1 MKRPRLPYRQ
11 QDDDTDIPAPVLV
24 PISVEIAKIRKGLK
38 RDKDDSSITYLNT
51 GSLYLNAVIGDPV
64 HGIPFGR
71 IIEISG
77 EESHGKTAL
86 ALELAGMAQRNNGA
100 AVIMY
105 DAEGS
110 FEAVWAEA
118 RGLCTTENFHLVQTY
133 MVKENNGSRHEL
145 DSAEIFTEL
154 RMLVELLHNK
164 APERPI
170 VLIVDSIASLV
181 TPRESSKDIEDFSM
195 RETADLAMFMSQL
208 MRKWAPKCR
217 NNNVLMICINQLR
230 TKPGMSFGDPRYT
243 PGGKALPFY
252 ASVRVRMARVKG
264 GTVTGKGGV
273 AIGAKGIITNVKNK
287 TAKERA
293 KCGFKIYFDLDG
305 NTPSQYLDEKDI
317 KRDDR
322 KKDQADD

>member
-11 QDDDTDIPAPVLV
+11 QEDDSDGPVQV
-24 PISVEIAKIRKGLK
+24 TISAEIAKIRKGLK
-38 RDKDDSSITYLNT
+38 RVKDDSSITYLNT
-51 GSLYLNAVIGDPV
+51 GSPYLNAVIGDPV

-100 AVIMY
+100 VVIMY

-110 FEAVWAEA
+110 FGAKWAEA
-118 RGLCTTENFHLVQTY
+118 RGVCTSKGFHLVQTY
-133 MVKENNGSRHEL
+133 MVKEKNGGRHEL

-154 RMLVELLHNK
+154 RMLVELLHNQ
-164 APERPI
+164 APGRPI

-230 TKPGMSFGDPRYT
+230 TRPGMSFGDPRYT

-264 GTVTGKGGV
+264 GTVLHDGEP
-273 AIGAKGIITNVKNK
+273 IGAKGIISNMKNK
-287 TAKERA
+287 TAREKA
-293 KCGFKIYFDLDG
+293 KCGFKIFFDLEG
-305 NTPSQYLDEKDI
+305 NTPSQYLDEKEI
-317 KRDDR
+317 KRDV
-322 KKDQADD
+322 

>member
-11 QDDDTDIPAPVLV
+11 QQEDDTDIPAPALV
-24 PISVEIAKIRKGLK
+24 TISAEIAKIRKGLK
-38 RDKDDSSITYLNT
+38 REKDDSSVTYLNT
-51 GSLYLNAVIGDPV
+51 GFPYLNAVIGDPV

-100 AVIMY
+100 AAIMY

-110 FEAVWAEA
+110 FDATWAEA
-118 RGLCTTENFHLVQTY
+118 RGLCTTDRFHLVQTY
-133 MVKENNGSRHEL
+133 MVKEKDGTRHEL

-164 APERPI
+164 APDRPI

-243 PGGKALPFY
+243 PGGKALSFY
-252 ASVRVRMARVKG
+252 ASVRCRMARVKG
-264 GTVTGKGGV
+264 GTVLQGGQP
-273 AIGAKGIITNVKNK
+273 IGAKGIITNMKNK
-287 TAKERA
+287 TAKEKA

-305 NTPSQYLDEKDI
+305 SRPSQYLDEKEI
-317 KRDDR
+317 KRD
-322 KKDQADD
+322 A

>member
-11 QDDDTDIPAPVLV
+11 QEDNGDVSAPAQVDV
-24 PISVEIAKIRKGLK
+24 SVEIKRIRKGLK

-51 GSLYLNAVIGDPV
+51 GSPYLNAVIGDPV

-100 AVIMY
+100 AAIMY

-110 FEAVWAEA
+110 FDATWAEA
-118 RGLCTTENFHLVQTY
+118 RGVCTTKNFHLVQTY
-133 MVKENNGSRHEL
+133 MVKEKNGGRREL

-154 RMLVELLHNK
+154 RLLVELLHNK
-164 APERPI
+164 DTERPI

-181 TPRESSKDIEDFSM
+181 TPREGSKDIEDFTM
-195 RETADLAMFMSQL
+195 RETPALAMFMSQL
-208 MRKWAPKCR
+208 MRKWGPKCR

-230 TKPGMSFGDPRYT
+230 TRPGVSFGDPRYT
-243 PGGKALPFY
+243 PGGKALTFY

-264 GTVTGKGGV
+264 GTVLQGGQP
-273 AIGAKGIITNVKNK
+273 IGAKGIITNMKNK
-287 TAKERA
+287 TAKEKA

-305 NTPSQYLDEKDI
+305 SRPSQYLDEKEI
-317 KRDDR
+317 KRDE
-322 KKDQADD
+322 